1 MEILR
6 ALARETKQKYT
17 ALEYSTQI
25 YSIPV
30 PVIPYATSYYILYRV
45 VLILT
50 HEKQLLDGHLL
61 PPQSTM
67 QQQGGG
73 RPLQCKYGMSN
84 ICPWDCMAIM
94 ILVGS
99 Q

>member
-50 HEKQLLDGHLL
+50 HEK
-61 PPQSTM
+61 
-67 QQQGGG
+67 
-73 RPLQCKYGMSN
+73 
-84 ICPWDCMAIM
+84 
-94 ILVGS
+94 
-99 Q
+99 